1 MSEVLQANIFFF
13 ITAVSVVVL
22 TIFVGVA
29 LFYFI
34 QILRNVRDISNKAKR
49 ASDVLGK
56 DLNEFRQAVKA
67 EGLKTK
73 NIFDFLVDRFVPKS
87 MRRKTTRRKKAST
100 KKEGSEH

>member
-13 ITAVSVVVL
+13 ITAVAVVVV
-22 TIFVGVA
+22 TVFIAIA

-49 ASDVLGK
+49 ASDILGK
-56 DLNEFRQAVKA
+56 DLSEFRQTIKA

-73 NIFDFLVDRFVPKS
+73 NIFDFLVERFVPKS
-87 MRRKTTRRKKAST
+87 MRKRTTRRKKASI
-100 KKEGSEH
+100 KKEEENS